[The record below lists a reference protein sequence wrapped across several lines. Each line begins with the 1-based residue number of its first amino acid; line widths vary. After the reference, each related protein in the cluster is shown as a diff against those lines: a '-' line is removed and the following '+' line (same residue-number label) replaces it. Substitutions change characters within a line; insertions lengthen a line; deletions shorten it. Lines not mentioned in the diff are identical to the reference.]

1 MRRVV
6 AIANGKGGVGKTTLT
21 AGLAGQLAAGGSRVL
36 VVDTDPQAN
45 LARDLGYPPG
55 DGGNLALAIT
65 HGLPLEVVRGV
76 RDRLDVV
83 PGGPALWDV
92 APAFTARGARGAT
105 LPGLAPALDKVKP
118 VPAAPDGTDP
128 SDPADYDVV
137 VIDTPPGEPILQE
150 LVFGAA
156 DFLIIPTRS
165 DEASLDG
172 LVVVAQRFA
181 AARAVNPDLTLL
193 GVVLFGVRAGSTR
206 MIGRVRTALQ
216 ETLGDAA
223 PVFPTSIRY
232 LESAAVDMRSRG
244 LLPYELTELHRMD
257 TKTRLSR
264 LRDGEPAQTRDS
276 LLSRNTSAEGLAADY
291 AALADEVLAAMK
303 ARKGGA
309 KRRLEVAV

>member
-21 AGLAGQLAAGGSRVL
+21 AGLAGQLAASGSRVL

-45 LARDLGYPPG
+45 LARDLGYASG
-55 DGGNLALAIT
+55 DGGTLSLAIT
-65 HGLPLEVVRGV
+65 HGLPLEVQRGV

-83 PGGPALWDV
+83 SGGPALWDV

-105 LPGLAPALDKVKP
+105 LPGLKPALAAVKP
-118 VPAAPDGTDP
+118 EKKG
-128 SDPADYDVV
+128 ADYDVV
-137 VIDTPPGEPILQE
+137 LVDTPPGEPILQE
-150 LVFGAA
+150 LVFAAA

-165 DEASLDG
+165 DDASLDG

-181 AARAVNPDLTLL
+181 AARAVNPELTLL

-206 MIGRVRTALQ
+206 LIGRVRSALQ
-216 ETLGDAA
+216 DTLGDAA

-244 LLPYELTELHRMD
+244 LLPHELTELHRSD
-257 TKTRLSR
+257 TKKRLSR
-264 LRDGEPAQTRDS
+264 LREGAPTGTRDS
-276 LLSRNTSAEGLAADY
+276 LLSRNSSAEGLAADY
-291 AALADEVLAAMK
+291 AALADEVRTAMK
-303 ARKGGA
+303 ARKGGP